1 MRNIVKRYNKNID
14 EKQWTAIDVFTTY
27 FSHSL
32 ANVYA
37 RLPSK
42 ANRLSILGNIFHLS
56 KLYMPWNVHDCHWVL
71 IEVDMKWKRIRLYD
85 SFKDNGENNYGECID
100 NLKKYLKDEAV
111 EMNMPWMSDEWQY
124 EKIRD
129 CPIQTN
135 IYDCGVHVCANFELL
150 MMNQKLEYTTE
161 EITKYRYQMAH
172 RIRTGEYE

>member
-1 MRNIVKRYNKNID
+1 
-14 EKQWTAIDVFTTY
+14 
-27 FSHSL
+27 
-32 ANVYA
+32 
-37 RLPSK
+37 
-42 ANRLSILGNIFHLS
+42 
-56 KLYMPWNVHDCHWVL
+56 
-71 IEVDMKWKRIRLYD
+71 MKWKRIRLYD
-85 SFKDNGENNYGECID
+85 SWKDAGENNYGECIE
-100 NLKKYLKDEAV
+100 NLRKYLKDEAV

-124 EKIRD
+124 EKIHD